1 MTNDAQSIGPD
12 GDRLDS
18 WKEIA
23 AYLGKGVRT
32 AIRWS
37 KDEGMP
43 VYRHAGSKSGAIYAY
58 RSEIDEWIHSD
69 RSASPRFYR
78 KPAFLWVGAGFALI
92 LITAA
97 TLLWLN
103 PPTNQPR
110 SYVEERPWVLI
121 TDFDNRS
128 GEARFDGT
136 LETALRRELA
146 NSRHVLVVAPERV
159 RDTLAL
165 MKRAPDVTIDAGLG
179 REICLRYGGKCAVL
193 TGRVEN
199 FDSSYLLSIEVLDP
213 ADGRSV
219 ASAAEEAAGNSAV
232 LPAVHRLS
240 DWLREHLGEEL
251 AQISFDEE
259 QLEQAMTPS
268 LRALE
273 LYSKGMQ
280 IMHPRKATEAEAL
293 FRRAVEEDPEFASAN
308 LFVFW
313 TLANQGKDHEE
324 EAQSFL
330 KRAMELADST
340 SEQER
345 LFIEGTYFQLF
356 ERDYEK
362 GCGSWKTLAQ
372 LFPDHYWAAGNAMVF
387 CGSTLGH
394 REEWVRFAVQTADL
408 RDWDIISAAA
418 GFAFLEGDFDRAR
431 PYVERA
437 RGIIADEEM
446 PESKIGAW
454 AVSFTEFFPAEEFLD
469 KGLLTDVM
477 SELQRVEL
485 ALGSM
490 DADYW
495 RGWGA
500 WKLKHFY
507 LALGQI
513 QKAEALNQRYGGEGS
528 RAWSAF
534 LMGDQAAFQEHVE
547 EFHVNVRRNKPDPTE
562 RLIWLLS
569 WNMQWTMRF
578 PLDALVPL
586 YDPESAVALAS
597 ATGEPAPVFL
607 STPKFEAKLQLA
619 QGKQL
624 LNQGQPDE
632 AITLLRNSVA
642 WFRDH
647 GIWLTFSYYFLSAE
661 LLAVALAEQGD
672 LEAAYRELEEA
683 AGQRKLVNSFTTPQ
697 HQKIQARQALLARE
711 LGRTAEAEAI
721 EAELAKA
728 LVFADPDHPILV
740 QIRAQQEVLLQVE

>member
-1 MTNDAQSIGPD
+1 MGQD

-18 WKEIA
+18 WKKIA
-23 AYLGKGVRT
+23 AYLGKDVRT
-32 AIRWS
+32 ALRWS
-37 KDEGMP
+37 KEEGMP
-43 VYRHAGSKSGAIYAY
+43 VYRHAGAKRGAIYAY

-69 RSASPRFYR
+69 RSAPPRAYR
-78 KPAFLWVGAGFALI
+78 KPVFLWTGAVFVLV
-92 LITAA
+92 LVTASA
-97 TLLWLN
+97 LLWLYS
-103 PPTNQPR
+103 TTYQPDLP
-110 SYVEERPWVLI
+110 VAERPWVLI

-128 GEARFDGT
+128 GETRFDGT

-165 MKRAPDVTIDAGLG
+165 MKQAPDVTIDADLG
-179 REICLRYGGKCAVL
+179 REICLRYGGNCALL
-193 TGRVEN
+193 TGRVEK
-199 FDSSYLLSIEVLDP
+199 FDSNYLLSFEVLDP

-219 ASAAEEAAGNSAV
+219 ASAAEEAAGESEV
-232 LPAVHRLS
+232 LPAVHRLG

-259 QLEQAMTPS
+259 QLEQATTPS

-273 LYSKGMQ
+273 LYSSGMQ
-280 IMHPRKATEAEAL
+280 VMYLYRLTEAEAL
-293 FRRAVEEDPEFASAN
+293 FRQAVEEDPEFASAS

-313 TLANQGKDHEE
+313 ALARQGKDLEE

-345 LFIEGTYFQLF
+345 YFIEGTYYQFF

-362 GCGSWKTLAQ
+362 GCGSWKTLAE
-372 LFPDHYWAAGNAMVF
+372 LFPDHYWAAGNAMIF
-387 CGSTLGH
+387 CGRTLGH
-394 REEWVRFAVQTADL
+394 REEFVRYAVQAADL
-408 RDWDIISAAA
+408 VADQTAAA
-418 GFAFLEGDFDRAR
+418 AVALTFLAGDFDRAR
-431 PYVERA
+431 PYVERLKDL
-437 RGIIADEEM
+437 IADEPDSM
-446 PESKIGAW
+446 GAW
-454 AVSFTEFFPAEEFLD
+454 SVAFVELFPAEEYLD
-469 KGLLTDVM
+469 KGLLADVV

-490 DADYW
+490 DADFW
-495 RGWGA
+495 RSWVA
-500 WKLKHFY
+500 WKLSHFY

-513 QKAEALNQRYGGEGS
+513 QKAEALNQDFWWRGMVL
-528 RAWSAF
+528 AWSAF
-534 LMGDQAAFQEHVE
+534 LVGDQAAFLEHVE
-547 EFHVNVRRNKPDPTE
+547 EFRVEFHERWPDPTE
-562 RLIWLLS
+562 RLIWLLQM
-569 WNMQWTMRF
+569 NMQDSMDWF
-578 PLDALVPL
+578 PLDVLVPL
-586 YDPESAVALAS
+586 YDPESALALAS
-597 ATGEPAPVFL
+597 AAGEPAPIFL
-607 STPKFEAKLQLA
+607 SSPKFEAKLQLA

-624 LNQGQPDE
+624 LNQGRPGE
-632 AITLLRNSVA
+632 GIVLLGDGVA

-647 GIWLTFSYYFLSAE
+647 GTWPTFSYYFLGAE

-672 LEAAYRELEEA
+672 LQAAFLVLEDA
-683 AGQRKLVNSFTTPQ
+683 AEQRKLVNSFTAPQ
-697 HQKIQARQALLARE
+697 HQKIQARRARLARE

-740 QIRAQQEVLLQVE
+740 QIREQQSMSFEVE